1 MAMIRV
7 FCCCS
12 VLQTLMFGQS
22 PALYFLKPENPE
34 GEQAYVRFF
43 LSPLMGETK
52 AACCSFKGWFIGE
65 NLLEMPFLCTF
76 FSYLTIFKGTDSMW
90 NILITYSGI
99 IIDILTKFTADAI
112 TLSFLTCSAH
122 WGNTLCGCLR
132 SLLNVK
138 QLHHICKSSLVQVA
152 GKNKQTEYA
161 WYDFCT
167 LSVRRCSCRNRA

>member
-7 FCCCS
+7 FLLLFGFANTHVWPKS
-12 VLQTLMFGQS
+12 RTLLS
-22 PALYFLKPENPE
+22 KTWKPR
-34 GEQAYVRFF
+34 GGTGVCKGFF
-43 LSPLMGETK
+43 VSIDGRNK
-52 AACCSFKGWFIGE
+52 SCCSFKGWFIGE

-76 FSYLTIFKGTDSMW
+76 FSYLTIFRGTDSMW

-112 TLSFLTCSAH
+112 TLSFLPCSAH

-161 WYDFCT
+161 WYGFCT
-167 LSVRRCSCRNRA
+167 LSVRRCSCRNRV

>member
-1 MAMIRV
+1 
-7 FCCCS
+7 
-12 VLQTLMFGQS
+12 MFGQS

-34 GEQAYVRFF
+34 GEQAYVRVF

-76 FSYLTIFKGTDSMW
+76 FSYLTIFRGTDSMW

-99 IIDILTKFTADAI
+99 IIDILTKFTANAI
-112 TLSFLTCSAH
+112 TLSFLPCSAH

-161 WYDFCT
+161 WYGFCT
-167 LSVRRCSCRNRA
+167 LSVRRCSCRNRV

>member
-1 MAMIRV
+1 MSDTNATISIYLCLACLCCLKHHSITIWWQWSGF
-7 FCCCS
+7 FCCCL

-34 GEQAYVRFF
+34 GEQAYVRVF

-76 FSYLTIFKGTDSMW
+76 FSYLTIFRGTDSMW

-112 TLSFLTCSAH
+112 TLSFLPCSAH
-122 WGNTLCGCLR
+122 WGKHTLR
-132 SLLNVK
+132 VFE
-138 QLHHICKSSLVQVA
+138 II
-152 GKNKQTEYA
+152 TE
-161 WYDFCT
+161 C
-167 LSVRRCSCRNRA
+167 